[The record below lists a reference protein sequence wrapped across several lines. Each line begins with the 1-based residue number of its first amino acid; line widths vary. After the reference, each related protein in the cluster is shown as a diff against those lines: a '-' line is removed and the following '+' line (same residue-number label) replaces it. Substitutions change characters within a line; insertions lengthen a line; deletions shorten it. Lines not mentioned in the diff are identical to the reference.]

1 MPLRGFPGLLT
12 RARASRRVGVGI
24 ALGPSSLRAVV
35 VERAGPRLRLLA
47 AQETPCDTS
56 QGEPLTRALAEVRQ
70 RLRVTAPV
78 VLGVPSTSAIL
89 TTVQP
94 LVVTPRR
101 AALAVQFELQQHL
114 PFELAD
120 AAWHYQWL
128 QRPRQAVAAAMRHS
142 LLEERLSACRRAG
155 FAVRAVAVNG
165 VAALNAASL
174 LAPPSRG
181 ATTAW
186 LTLVDP
192 QQAEWSV
199 LGPDRLQ
206 VVPVT
211 SPSADALWE
220 HVAASWQAL
229 RAEGVEAGPP
239 VWLVGPPEALAPAQQ
254 ALAGVAVERADF
266 TKAVS
271 FGAARVEAPDR
282 VAVALGL
289 ALQGV
294 GAAPLPLNLL
304 DGTQREAQARMVH
317 RASLVAGGVCLAVTL
332 LAGANGMLTV
342 RASRVGVQRAL
353 EQRERLYQ
361 TLRPEIRVLIQRQQR
376 TEGRSLQLAQLAA
389 DSPALTRC
397 LAQIAGAMPR
407 EVWLTALDG
416 STGDRLLEGL
426 LEGRATSF
434 QDVTKFLEQLKSQ
447 AGMTTVK
454 PLSTNVIT
462 DEALGK
468 EVIAFS
474 VQVQRPLQPEAAP

>member
-1 MPLRGFPGLLT
+1 MPLRGFPGLLA
-12 RARASRRVGVGI
+12 RARASRRVGVGV

-35 VERAGPRLRLLA
+35 VERAGTRLQLLA
-47 AQETPCDTS
+47 AQEASCDTS
-56 QGEPLTRALAEVRQ
+56 QAEPLTRALADLRQ

-94 LVVTPRR
+94 LIVTPRR

-128 QRPRQAVAAAMRHS
+128 KPPAQAVAGAMRQS
-142 LLEERLSACRRAG
+142 LLDERLSACRRAG
-155 FAVRAVAVNG
+155 LNVRAVTVNG

-174 LAPPSRG
+174 LAPSRG
-181 ATTAW
+181 ATTSW
-186 LTLVDP
+186 LTLIEP
-192 QQAEWSV
+192 QQAEWSIW
-199 LGPDRLQ
+199 GPDRLQ

-211 SPSADALWE
+211 SPSPDALWE
-220 HVAASWQAL
+220 HVTASWQAL
-229 RAEGVEAGPP
+229 RAEGLEAAPP
-239 VWLVGPPEALAPAQQ
+239 VWLVGPPDSLAPAQQ
-254 ALAGVAVERADF
+254 ALGGTAVERADF
-266 TKAVS
+266 TKAIG
-271 FGAARVEAPDR
+271 FGTVQVEQPDR
-282 VAVALGL
+282 MAVALGL

-304 DGTQREAQARMVH
+304 DGAQRETQARLI
-317 RASLVAGGVCLAVTL
+317 RQASLIAAGACLAVAVL
-332 LAGANGMLTV
+332 VGANGMLTV
-342 RASRVGVQRAL
+342 RARRVGVQRAL

-361 TLRPEIRVLIQRQQR
+361 TLRPEIRALIQRQQR

-389 DSPALTRC
+389 DSPALTRW
-397 LAQIAGAMPR
+397 LSQIAAAMPR
-407 EVWLTALDG
+407 AVWLTALDG
-416 STGDRLLEGL
+416 SKGGGLGGL

-462 DEALGK
+462 DETLGK

-474 VQVQRPLQPEAAP
+474 VQVERPLQPESAP